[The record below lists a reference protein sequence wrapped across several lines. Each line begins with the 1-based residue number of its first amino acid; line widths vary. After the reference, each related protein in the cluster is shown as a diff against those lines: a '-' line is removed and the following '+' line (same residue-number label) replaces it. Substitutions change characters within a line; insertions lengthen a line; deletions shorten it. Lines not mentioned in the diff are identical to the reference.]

1 MTETNDPFDGPAE
14 HPAGLERGLT
24 NYGDP
29 DFALFLRRS
38 FARSMG
44 ISTGLLAKP
53 IVGIAMTPSGFN
65 NCHRYMPALVE
76 AVSRGVLAAGALPLP
91 FPTISLG
98 EVFLAP
104 TSMVYR
110 NLMAMDTEEMILA
123 QPMDAVVLIGGC
135 DKTVP
140 AQLMGAASAGRPAIQ
155 LVTGPMSTGRY
166 RGERLGACTDCRSYW
181 ARYRAG
187 TVDAEEIKAVEGQL
201 SVTAGSCAVMGT
213 ASTMAC
219 ISETLG
225 MSLPGT
231 AAIPAVHS
239 ARLVAAEET
248 GRAAVRL
255 IHHPIRPDQII
266 TRASLENALRVL
278 MSISGSTNAIVHL
291 AAIAGRLG
299 ITIPLARINEISE
312 QTPVLVD
319 LKPVGTGYMEDFF
332 AAGGM
337 GALLRELRPLLNL
350 DTIDVEGRTLRQRLD
365 ESAGGPAGWVDRSII
380 RPFEDPISPTG
391 GLIALTGNLAPEGAI
406 FKRAAATPA
415 LFESEGRAVVF
426 ESLDDLGARVDDP
439 SLDIGPNDIMVLK
452 NAGPQGAGMPEAG
465 YLPIPKKLAQAG
477 VKDMVRISDA
487 RMSGTAFGTIVL
499 HIAPEAAAGG
509 PLAAVRNGDRIRLSV
524 KNKRIDLLVEDA
536 EIERRL
542 ASFSPPPAPRRG
554 YKALYRRCVLQAPQ
568 GCDFDFLTG
577 RSGSE

>member
-1 MTETNDPFDGPAE
+1 MTETDDPV
-14 HPAGLERGLT
+14 GLARGLT
-24 NYGDP
+24 NYGDK

-44 ISTGLLAKP
+44 ISPALLNKP

-65 NCHRYMPALVE
+65 NCHRSMPELVA

-98 EVFLAP
+98 EVFLTP
-104 TSMVYR
+104 TSMMFR

-123 QPMDAVVLIGGC
+123 QPMDSVVLIGGC

-140 AQLMGAASAGRPAIQ
+140 AQLMGALSAGKPAIQ
-155 LVTGPMSTGRY
+155 IVTGPMSTGRF
-166 RGERLGACTDCRSYW
+166 RGERLGACTDCRNYW
-181 ARYRAG
+181 AKYRAG
-187 TVDAEEIKAVEGQL
+187 SVDAAQIKDIEGQL

-219 ISETLG
+219 ISEALG
-225 MSLPGT
+225 MSLPGS

-248 GRAAVRL
+248 GRTAVEL
-255 IHHPIRPDQII
+255 IRRPIRPDQIV
-266 TRASLENALRVL
+266 TRAALENAFRVL
-278 MSISGSTNAIVHL
+278 MSLGGSTNGIVHL

-299 ITIPLARINEISE
+299 ITIPLARINQISE
-312 QTPVLVD
+312 ETPVLVD
-319 LKPVGTGYMEDFF
+319 LKPTGTGYMEDFY
-332 AAGGM
+332 AAGGI
-337 GALLRELRPLLNL
+337 GALLRELRPLLDL
-350 DTIDVEGRTLRQRLD
+350 ETIDVEGRTLRQRLD
-365 ESAGGPAGWVDRSII
+365 EPAGWVDRSII
-380 RPFEDPISPTG
+380 RSFDEPISPVG
-391 GLIALTGNLAPEGAI
+391 GLIALTGNLAPQGAI

-426 ESLDDLGARVDDP
+426 DNLEDLSARVDDP
-439 SLDIGPNDIMVLK
+439 DLDIQPSDIMVLK
-452 NAGPQGAGMPEAG
+452 NAGPQAAGMPEAG
-465 YLPIPKKLAQAG
+465 YLPIPKKLAHAG
-477 VKDMVRISDA
+477 VKDIIRISDA

-499 HIAPEAAAGG
+499 HIAPEAAVGG

-524 KNKRIDLLVEDA
+524 ANKRIDLLVDDA
-536 EIERRL
+536 EIKRRL
-542 ASFSPPPAPRRG
+542 TNFSPPPMPARG
-554 YKALYRRCVLQAPQ
+554 YKALYRRSVLQAPQ

-577 RSGSE
+577 R

>member
-1 MTETNDPFDGPAE
+1 MTETDDPV
-14 HPAGLERGLT
+14 GLARGLT
-24 NYGDP
+24 NYGDK

-44 ISTGLLAKP
+44 ISPALLNKP

-65 NCHRYMPALVE
+65 NCHRSMPELVA

-98 EVFLAP
+98 EVFLTP
-104 TSMVYR
+104 TSMMFR

-123 QPMDAVVLIGGC
+123 QPMDSVVLIGGC

-140 AQLMGAASAGRPAIQ
+140 AQLMGAISAGRPAIQ
-155 LVTGPMSTGRY
+155 IVTGPMSTGRF
-166 RGERLGACTDCRSYW
+166 RGERLGACTDCRNYW
-181 ARYRAG
+181 AKYRAG
-187 TVDAEEIKAVEGQL
+187 SVDAAQIKDIEGQL

-219 ISETLG
+219 ISEALG
-225 MSLPGT
+225 MSLPGS

-248 GRAAVRL
+248 GKTAVEL
-255 IHHPIRPDQII
+255 IRRPIRPDQIV
-266 TRASLENALRVL
+266 TRASLENAFRVL
-278 MSISGSTNAIVHL
+278 MSLGGSTNGIVHL

-299 ITIPLARINEISE
+299 ITIPLARINQISE
-312 QTPVLVD
+312 ETPVLVD
-319 LKPVGTGYMEDFF
+319 LKPTGTGYMEDFY
-332 AAGGM
+332 AAGGV
-337 GALLRELRPLLNL
+337 GALLRELRPLLDL
-350 DTIDVEGRTLRQRLD
+350 ETIDVEGRTLRQRLD
-365 ESAGGPAGWVDRSII
+365 EPAGWVDRSII
-380 RPFEDPISPTG
+380 RPFHEPISPVG
-391 GLIALTGNLAPEGAI
+391 GLVALTGNLAPQGAI

-426 ESLDDLGARVDDP
+426 DNLEDLSARVDDP
-439 SLDIGPNDIMVLK
+439 NLDIQPSDIMVLK
-452 NAGPQGAGMPEAG
+452 NAGPQAAGMPEAG
-465 YLPIPKKLAQAG
+465 YLPIPKKLAHAG
-477 VKDMVRISDA
+477 VKDIVRISDA

-499 HIAPEAAAGG
+499 HIAPEAAVGG

-524 KNKRIDLLVEDA
+524 ANKRIDLLVDDV
-536 EIERRL
+536 EIQRRL
-542 ASFSPPPAPRRG
+542 TNFAPPPVPARG
-554 YKALYRRCVLQAPQ
+554 YKALYRRSVLQAPQ

-577 RSGSE
+577 R